1 MKKTS
6 CLIVTFYTATEN
18 EINNLLDQHKVSS
31 AVSVSSIIPRWALE
45 VPAWKEK
52 EIIEEFYKNDLV
64 KSVHTYAEKF
74 SRK

>member
-18 EINNLLDQHKVSS
+18 EINDFLNSYNVSGVR
-31 AVSVSSIIPRWALE
+31 ASSIIPRYAVE
-45 VPAWKEK
+45 VSSWKEK
-52 EIIEEFYKNDLV
+52 EFIEEFSKNELV
-64 KSVHTYAEKF
+64 KSIHPYVEKF